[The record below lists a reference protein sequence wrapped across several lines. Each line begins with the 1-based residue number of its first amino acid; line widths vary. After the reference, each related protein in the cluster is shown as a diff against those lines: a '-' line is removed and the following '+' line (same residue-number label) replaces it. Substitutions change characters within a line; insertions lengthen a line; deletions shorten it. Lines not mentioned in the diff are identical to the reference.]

1 MKRIFNLNLNELDE
15 LVGILPKSGVIILQG
30 DLASGK
36 TTLVKAIVKAHG
48 IDADVTSPTFSVM
61 QSYGDKIFHY
71 DIYQSGFEGILK
83 NGLFENLLE
92 DGLHLVEW
100 GDESLQKMLAKFGEK
115 YIKIIISPSAN
126 GRKYEVYGA

>member
-1 MKRIFNLNLNELDE
+1 MKQIFNLNLNELDE

-100 GDESLQKMLAKFGEK
+100 GDESLENLLAKFGEK

>member
-1 MKRIFNLNLNELDE
+1 MKLDFDLNLNELDE
-15 LVGILPKSGVIILQG
+15 LVQILPKSGVIILQG

-48 IDADVTSPTFSVM
+48 IDAEVTSPTFSVM
-61 QSYGDKIFHY
+61 QSYGDRIFHY

-92 DGLHLVEW
+92 EGLHLVEW
-100 GDESLQKMLAKFGEK
+100 GDESLEKMLAKFGEK
-115 YIKIIISPSAN
+115 YVKIIISPSTN

>member
-1 MKRIFNLNLNELDE
+1 MKRIFNLNLNDLDE

>member
-1 MKRIFNLNLNELDE
+1 MKQDFDLNLNELDE

>member
-1 MKRIFNLNLNELDE
+1 MRRIFNLNLNELDE

-100 GDESLQKMLAKFGEK
+100 GDDSLENLLAKFGEK

>member
-1 MKRIFNLNLNELDE
+1 M
-15 LVGILPKSGVIILQG
+15 PKSGVIILQG

>member
-15 LVGILPKSGVIILQG
+15 LVKILPKSGVIILQG

-115 YIKIIISPSAN
+115 YVKIIISPSAN
-126 GRKYEVYGA
+126 GRQYEVYGA